1 MSKPVWSVSALN
13 AYMKQKIDADA
24 FLQGI
29 IIQGEISNF
38 NRHSSGHWYFTLK
51 DERSRISCVMFASF
65 ARNNLLIPT
74 NGMKVLIKG
83 SLSVFE
89 TSGQYQ
95 IYVNKITE
103 DGIGDLYYQF
113 EQLKKKLANEGLF
126 SDEHKKPL
134 PTYPMKIGVITGA
147 NTAALQDIK
156 TTLARRWPIAE
167 VLVFPCLV
175 QGEQAK
181 YEIVKAI
188 EEADSSLC
196 DVLLLARGGGSIEDL
211 WAFNEEMVARSVYDC
226 KTPIVTGVGHEID
239 TTIVDFVADR
249 RAPTPTGAAEMVSP
263 DYQKVIVEID
273 NYKKRLLRLQLL
285 QVPTLQLDFYSQKLQ
300 QYASD
305 MQQYNQVIQKY
316 KQQLIQQMQVVT
328 LQHKH
333 MLDIQNDKLVS
344 NINKC
349 KENYSKEI
357 QNYIHLL
364 DAYSPLQVLKRG
376 YAIVSKES
384 EITSI
389 NEVNID
395 DCITTRLQDGYIQS
409 VVTRKE
415 SL

>member
-126 SDEHKKPL
+126 SEEHKKPL

-357 QNYIHLL
+357 QNYVHLL

-389 NEVNID
+389 HEVNID

>member
-1 MSKPVWSVSALN
+1 M
-13 AYMKQKIDADA
+13 
-24 FLQGI
+24 
-29 IIQGEISNF
+29 
-38 NRHSSGHWYFTLK
+38 
-51 DERSRISCVMFASF
+51 
-65 ARNNLLIPT
+65 
-74 NGMKVLIKG
+74 
-83 SLSVFE
+83 
-89 TSGQYQ
+89 
-95 IYVNKITE
+95 
-103 DGIGDLYYQF
+103 
-113 EQLKKKLANEGLF
+113 
-126 SDEHKKPL
+126 
-134 PTYPMKIGVITGA
+134 
-147 NTAALQDIK
+147 
-156 TTLARRWPIAE
+156 
-167 VLVFPCLV
+167 VFPCLV

-188 EEADSSLC
+188 EDADSSFC
-196 DVLLLARGGGSIEDL
+196 DILLLARGGGSIEAL

-226 KTPIVTGVGHEID
+226 NTPIVTGVGHEID

-263 DYQKVIVEID
+263 DYQKVLVEID

-333 MLDIQNDKLVS
+333 LLDIQNDKLVS

>member
-38 NRHSSGHWYFTLK
+38 NRHSSGHWYFILK

-65 ARNNLLIPT
+65 ARNNFLIPT

-126 SDEHKKPL
+126 SEEHKKPL

-188 EEADSSLC
+188 QEADSSLC

-316 KQQLIQQMQVVT
+316 KQQLIQQIQVVT
-328 LQHKH
+328 LQHNH
-333 MLDIQNDKLVS
+333 MLDIQNDKLLS

>member
-51 DERSRISCVMFASF
+51 DERSRISCVMFASS

-188 EEADSSLC
+188 EDADSSFC

-211 WAFNEEMVARSVYDC
+211 WAFNEEIVARSVYDC

-333 MLDIQNDKLVS
+333 LLDILNDKLVT

>member
-1 MSKPVWSVSALN
+1 
-13 AYMKQKIDADA
+13 
-24 FLQGI
+24 
-29 IIQGEISNF
+29 
-38 NRHSSGHWYFTLK
+38 
-51 DERSRISCVMFASF
+51 
-65 ARNNLLIPT
+65 
-74 NGMKVLIKG
+74 
-83 SLSVFE
+83 
-89 TSGQYQ
+89 
-95 IYVNKITE
+95 
-103 DGIGDLYYQF
+103 
-113 EQLKKKLANEGLF
+113 
-126 SDEHKKPL
+126 
-134 PTYPMKIGVITGA
+134 MKIGVITGA

>member
-29 IIQGEISNF
+29 ILQGEISNF

-126 SDEHKKPL
+126 SEEHKKPL

-156 TTLARRWPIAE
+156 TTLARRWPIAK

-188 EEADSSLC
+188 EDADSSFC
-196 DVLLLARGGGSIEDL
+196 DILLLARGGGSIEDL

-226 KTPIVTGVGHEID
+226 NTPIVTGVGHEID

-316 KQQLIQQMQVVT
+316 KQQLIQQMQFVT

-333 MLDIQNDKLVS
+333 LLDIQNDKLVS

-415 SL
+415 PL

>member
-51 DERSRISCVMFASF
+51 DERSRISCVMFASY

-126 SDEHKKPL
+126 LEEHKKPL

-188 EEADSSLC
+188 EDADSSFC

-211 WAFNEEMVARSVYDC
+211 WAFNEEIVARSVYDC

-333 MLDIQNDKLVS
+333 LLDIQNDKLVS

-376 YAIVSKES
+376 YAIVLKES

>member
-1 MSKPVWSVSALN
+1 MWSVSALN

-51 DERSRISCVMFASF
+51 DERSRISCVMFASY

-126 SDEHKKPL
+126 LEEHKKPL

-188 EEADSSLC
+188 EDADSSFC

-211 WAFNEEMVARSVYDC
+211 WAFNEEIVARSVYDC

-333 MLDIQNDKLVS
+333 LLDIQNDKLVS

-376 YAIVSKES
+376 YAIVLKES

>member
-29 IIQGEISNF
+29 VIQGEISNF

-51 DERSRISCVMFASF
+51 DERSRISCVMFASY

-126 SDEHKKPL
+126 SEEHKKPL

-344 NINKC
+344 KINKC

>member
-51 DERSRISCVMFASF
+51 DERSRISCVMFASY

-83 SLSVFE
+83 SLSIFE

-126 SDEHKKPL
+126 SDEYKKPL

-167 VLVFPCLV
+167 VLIFPCLV

-316 KQQLIQQMQVVT
+316 KQQLIQQIQVVT

-357 QNYIHLL
+357 QNFIHLL

-395 DCITTRLQDGYIQS
+395 DCITTILQDGYIQS

>member
-51 DERSRISCVMFASF
+51 DERSRISCVMFASY

-126 SDEHKKPL
+126 LEEHKKPL

-389 NEVNID
+389 HEVNID